1 MRIFGRLRVN
11 HHEPLGRWFEREV
24 AVLAGRITAA
34 DALGQAQALIAE
46 VDPHAHPVHIS
57 TSTVD
62 ENGRSEHWE
71 VRFDSR
77 ALVANLWVEFGFE
90 HAWLRGV
97 PLVSSES
104 ASVTPEFWASMNGT
118 QRQVFTDQWFAYP
131 ELTGFVDSD
140 AALARL
146 LAEHPEVSLDS
157 DSPEMSLETD
167 RPDELWALTV
177 ADQQWWT
184 PLF

>member
-1 MRIFGRLRVN
+1 MRIFGRLRGT
-11 HHEPLGRWFEREV
+11 HKEPLGRWFEREV

-46 VDPHAHPVHIS
+46 VDPHAYPVQIS
-57 TSTVD
+57 TSAVD

-71 VRFDSR
+71 VGFDSR
-77 ALVANLWVEFGFE
+77 ALVANLWVEFGFD

-97 PLVSSES
+97 PLVNRES
-104 ASVTPEFWASMNGT
+104 GSVTPDLWARMNST
-118 QRQVFTDQWFAYP
+118 QRQVFTDKWFAYP

-140 AALARL
+140 AALAQL
-146 LAEHPEVSLDS
+146 MAEHPEVSLVS
-157 DSPEMSLETD
+157 DSTEMSLETD
-167 RPDELWALTV
+167 RADELWALTV
-177 ADQQWWT
+177 ADHEWWT